1 MRLQFINNPNFTQF
15 MKLRNHIPD
24 FLTCLNLLCGCIAL
38 VYISHDELILA
49 SWMIYLAALFDF
61 ADGFAARSLK
71 ASSPIGKQ
79 LDSLAD
85 MVTFG
90 LVPGYMLFQMLSRSN
105 DIILLKYPWIPYV
118 PFLITIF
125 SALRLAKFNIDTR
138 QKDGFIGMPTPAST
152 IFISSFPFMANGP
165 YSVMQWLSVNP
176 GFILTCSLVI
186 PFLLVSE
193 IPMFTLKFKNAAWKK
208 NEIQYLFLM
217 VSCIMLLLWQLAAL
231 SIIIVLYVIA
241 SITVWMLNRPK

>member
-1 MRLQFINNPNFTQF
+1 
-15 MKLRNHIPD
+15 MKLKYHIPD
-24 FLTCLNLLCGCIAL
+24 FLTCLNLLCGCVAL
-38 VYISHDELILA
+38 VEISRDELIMA

-90 LVPGYMLFQMLSRSN
+90 LVPGYMLFQMLSKSN
-105 DIILLKYPWIPYV
+105 DIFLLKYPWIPYV

-125 SALRLAKFNIDTR
+125 SALRLAKFNIDSR

-165 YSVMQWLSVNP
+165 YSLMQWLAVDP
-176 GFILTCSLVI
+176 AFILTCSIII

-193 IPMFTLKFKNAAWKK
+193 IPMFSLKFKNVTWKK
-208 NEIQYLFLM
+208 NEVQYLFLM
-217 VSCIMLLLWQLAAL
+217 TSCVLLLLWQLAAL
-231 SIIIVLYVIA
+231 SIIVVLYVLA
-241 SITVWMLNRPK
+241 SVMVWRLNRAK